1 MNSQPQPQPM
11 IVNWSEEDEEFL
23 DPLDGVEFEIEH
35 ESLSCL
41 KIDKIFDTVVELLQM
56 EDAIK
61 YRLESEKKKEE
72 NRLQTSPFKII
83 GPSQFQKNID
93 TCIKDLDYI
102 KTNLDILRQKLIDI
116 PVFHEIL
123 KFSIQHN
130 IHIRKALHIRM
141 EELDKIIREEILK
154 TQKQDKEIHLITSFT
169 GIISSIQNLNLG
181 KIYRRSTDDDKKI
194 ESLLKSEKKI
204 KIIKFINMVKKLYN
218 IFMDDVDDT
227 NLKTFH
233 LHYIEYLKNIVI
245 THTEYKDT
253 EIELC
258 DIITDTLEKV
268 FDSHT
273 LYLNSL
279 NLEESAYSLFC
290 NYNKSGKFTH
300 DQLSKMW
307 HDLSLEEKIEWISN
321 ARAMAMM

>member
-1 MNSQPQPQPM
+1 MTSQPM
-11 IVNWSEEDEEFL
+11 IIKWGEADEEPL
-23 DPLDGVEFEIEH
+23 DPLDGVEFDLEH

-41 KIDKIFDTVVELLQM
+41 KIDNIFDKVVELLQI
-56 EDAIK
+56 EKAIK
-61 YRLESEKKKEE
+61 YRLEREKKKEE
-72 NRLQTSPFKII
+72 DRLLTSPFKIT
-83 GPSQFQKNID
+83 GPSQFEKNID
-93 TCIKDLDYI
+93 TCTKELDSI
-102 KTNLDILRQKLIDI
+102 NTNLDILRQKLEDI
-116 PVFHEIL
+116 PLYREIL
-123 KFSIQHN
+123 KFGIQHN

-141 EELDKIIREEILK
+141 EKLDKITREEILK
-154 TQKQDKEIHLITSFT
+154 TQKQDEEIQLITNFT

-181 KIYRRSTDDDKKI
+181 NIYRRSTDDDKKI
-194 ESLLKSEKKI
+194 E
-204 KIIKFINMVKKLYN
+204 IIKFINIVKKLYN
-218 IFMDDVDDT
+218 IFIDDVDDT

-258 DIITDTLEKV
+258 DIITDTLEEV

-279 NLEESAYSLFC
+279 DLEESAYSLFC
-290 NYNKSGKFTH
+290 SYNNSGNFTR
-300 DQLSKMW
+300 DQLSQMW

-321 ARAMAMM
+321 ARE